1 MILDFMAKNSER
13 QTNNTKE
20 YLDEDIDFVQ
30 IKTTSVFT
38 KLMCL
43 ILEKGQSYTAERVS
57 VGAVIDSKKKEFT
70 SVVCNAC
77 EGKMVVPVE
86 CQQQKLSFLCLLFLQ
101 QTIVMNFSFHLQAA
115 YVTTESHSYFGC
127 IDDPMNQ
134 IPIVQHF
141 GDTIHRAN

>member
-13 QTNNTKE
+13 QSNNTSKKE

-70 SVVCNAC
+70 SVVCNTC

-86 CQQQKLSFLCLLFLQ
+86 CLK
-101 QTIVMNFSFHLQAA
+101 
-115 YVTTESHSYFGC
+115 
-127 IDDPMNQ
+127 
-134 IPIVQHF
+134 
-141 GDTIHRAN
+141 